1 LKKPQRKKAKMAA
14 ETLASRVYAELWISF
29 AALVR
34 SYVAAHDLS
43 KPVTE
48 HALVDEG
55 ENGCLTLRGEGK
67 ILALEYDSA
76 TGAGTWNLYEDDP
89 GAERLL
95 DHGDFRIGEDSQVVL
110 SDRRGKLDLEVA
122 AEAFTAKI
130 FDEE

>member
-1 LKKPQRKKAKMAA
+1 VSTDA
-14 ETLASRVYAELWISF
+14 RVFAELWISF
-29 AALVR
+29 ASLIR

-67 ILALEYDSA
+67 ILGLEYDSA
-76 TGAGTWNLYEDDP
+76 TGAGSWTIYEDDP
-89 GAERLL
+89 GAERVLER
-95 DHGDFRIGEDSQVVL
+95 GEFTIGEDSQVLL
-110 SDRRGKLDLEVA
+110 SDRRGKLELEVA
-122 AEAFTAKI
+122 AEAFTAKV

>member
-1 LKKPQRKKAKMAA
+1 MAA

-43 KPVTE
+43 KPVCE
-48 HALVDEG
+48 HALVDDG
-55 ENGCLTLRGEGK
+55 EEGCLTLRGEDK

-95 DHGDFRIGEDSQVVL
+95 ERGEFRIGDDSQVEL
-110 SDRRGKLDLEVA
+110 SDRRSKLDLEVA
-122 AEAFTAKI
+122 AEAFTAKV

>member
-1 LKKPQRKKAKMAA
+1 MAA
-14 ETLASRVYAELWISF
+14 QTLANRVFAELWISF

-43 KPVTE
+43 KSVTE

-55 ENGCLTLRGEGK
+55 CDGCLTLRVEGK

-95 DHGDFRIGEDSQVVL
+95 EQGVFRICEDSQVEL

-122 AEAFTAKI
+122 AEAFTAKV
-130 FDEE
+130 FEE

>member
-1 LKKPQRKKAKMAA
+1 MA
-14 ETLASRVYAELWISF
+14 EEILASRIYAELWISF

-43 KPVTE
+43 KPVCE

-55 ENGCLTLRGEGK
+55 EEDCLTLRGEGK

-76 TGAGTWNLYEDDP
+76 TGNGLWNLYEDDP
-89 GAERLL
+89 GVERVIE
-95 DHGDFRIGEDSQVVL
+95 HGEFQIGDDSQVEL

-122 AEAFTAKI
+122 AEAFTAKV

>member
-1 LKKPQRKKAKMAA
+1 MS
-14 ETLASRVYAELWISF
+14 TTSTDTRVFAELWISF
-29 AALVR
+29 AALIR

-55 ENGCLTLRGEGK
+55 ENGCLTLRGEGR
-67 ILALEYDSA
+67 ILALEYDPA
-76 TGAGTWNLYEDDP
+76 TGSGSWTTYEDDP
-89 GAERLL
+89 GPERVLEGGQFTI
-95 DHGDFRIGEDSQVVL
+95 GDDSQVVL

-122 AEAFTAKI
+122 AEAFTAKV

>member
-1 LKKPQRKKAKMAA
+1 MSA
-14 ETLASRVYAELWISF
+14 TSTDTRVFAELWISF
-29 AALVR
+29 AALIR

-55 ENGCLTLRGEGK
+55 ENGCLTLRGEGR

-76 TGAGTWNLYEDDP
+76 TGDGSWTIYEDDP
-89 GAERLL
+89 GPERVLER
-95 DHGDFRIGEDSQVVL
+95 GQFTIGEDSQVVL

-122 AEAFTAKI
+122 AEAFTAKV